1 MEIACD
7 NIDRV
12 MNVEMRRP
20 GLPRGNKWAMY
31 SIARN
36 AAPAPLVLETAR
48 MLDRAPARVLIV
60 SGAAVPKHMP
70 LGENDGPIGSVV
82 LANSLSAI
90 GHSVAILTD
99 PACAGPFEGLIRY
112 LDISVEVFQIGLEDR
127 PMQERMVEENDL
139 FIAIERLGGNVNGNL
154 YGVNGH
160 PRGGM
165 RANLD
170 HLFRTARAQGKPT
183 MAIGDG
189 GNEIGFGKI
198 RDRLEREMPEYAYKD
213 VTPCGGGIYSAMET
227 DTLLVANSSNIG
239 AYGVTAALALLRR
252 DPSLCHTPELDYALA
267 HVGAG
272 LGLVDGVNGELRPW
286 CDGIPPEANAAV
298 VQVMLNIVE
307 RTLETAA
314 PRHF

>member
-36 AAPAPLVLETAR
+36 AAPAPLVQETAR

-82 LANSLSAI
+82 LAKSLSAI

-127 PMQERMVEENDL
+127 PLQERMVEENDL

-154 YGVNGH
+154 YGVNGN

-213 VTPCGGGIYSAMET
+213 VTPCGGGIYSALET

-267 HVGAG
+267 HVGVG
-272 LGLVDGVNGELRPW
+272 LGLVDGINGELRPW

>member
-82 LANSLSAI
+82 LAKSLSAI

-127 PMQERMVEENDL
+127 PMQERMVEANDL

-154 YGVNGH
+154 YGVNGN

-170 HLFRTARAQGKPT
+170 HLFRTARALGKPT

-213 VTPCGGGIYSAMET
+213 VTPCGGGIYSATET

-239 AYGVTAALALLRR
+239 AYGVTAALALLRQ

>member
-1 MEIACD
+1 M
-7 NIDRV
+7 

-48 MLDRAPARVLIV
+48 MFDRAPARVLIV

-82 LANSLSAI
+82 LAKSLSAI

-127 PMQERMVEENDL
+127 PMQDRMVEANDL

-154 YGVNGH
+154 YGVNGN

-170 HLFRTARAQGKPT
+170 HLFRTARALGKPT

-239 AYGVTAALALLRR
+239 AYGVTAALALLRQ

>member
-82 LANSLSAI
+82 LAKSLSAI

-127 PMQERMVEENDL
+127 PMQERMVEANDL

-154 YGVNGH
+154 YGVNGN

-170 HLFRTARAQGKPT
+170 HLFRTARALGKPT

-239 AYGVTAALALLRR
+239 AYGVTAALALLRQ

>member
-82 LANSLSAI
+82 LAKSLSAI

-112 LDISVEVFQIGLEDR
+112 LDIPVEVIQIGLEDR
-127 PMQERMVEENDL
+127 PLQERMVEENDL

-154 YGVNGH
+154 YGVNGN

-170 HLFRTARAQGKPT
+170 HLFRTARAKGKRT

-314 PRHF
+314 PRNF

>member
-7 NIDRV
+7 NIDRM

-48 MLDRAPARVLIV
+48 MFDRPPARVLIV

-82 LANSLSAI
+82 LAKSLSAI

-154 YGVNGH
+154 YGVNGN

-213 VTPCGGGIYSAMET
+213 VTPCGGGIYSALET

>member
-48 MLDRAPARVLIV
+48 MFDRAPARVLIV

-70 LGENDGPIGSVV
+70 LGENDGPIGSAV
-82 LANSLSAI
+82 LAKSLSAI

-127 PMQERMVEENDL
+127 PMQERMVEANDL

-154 YGVNGH
+154 YGVNGN

-170 HLFRTARAQGKPT
+170 HLFRTARALGKPT

-239 AYGVTAALALLRR
+239 AYGVTAALALLRQ